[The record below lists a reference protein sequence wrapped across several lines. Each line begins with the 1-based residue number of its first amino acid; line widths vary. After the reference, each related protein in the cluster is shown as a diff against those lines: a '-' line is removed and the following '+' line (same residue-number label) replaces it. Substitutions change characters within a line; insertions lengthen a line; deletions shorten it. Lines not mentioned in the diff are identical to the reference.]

1 MTKIRNRKSY
11 KGSILLVCLAL
22 VLGLAFTVFKL
33 LEPVFVWNIGW
44 KSIPTTDR
52 TAGEQT
58 SIPVEFAAVI
68 ASMNTRLDA
77 AINTH
82 NFPALSIAVGHD
94 GKMVWARAMGLR
106 DLDSQTPVTLDTK
119 FRIGS
124 VSKALTATTAAKLS
138 EENILNLDAP
148 IRDIVPYFPQK
159 KYDITPRQL
168 FTHTAGIRHYGF
180 CFCFPFDEYS
190 NQKNHDSVK
199 SAVGRFSKAPL
210 LFDPGTE
217 FSYSSYGFTL
227 ASAAMEGASSMTFD
241 EIIESKLTMPLRM
254 ENTMREGLA
263 NGDIAVPYAV
273 RENTYKPAYPVDNSN
288 KTAGGGFV
296 STPTDL
302 VLMTQAI
309 LSGSYVDDALRNDLF
324 FTPQKLENG
333 EVNEQKYAFGWRS
346 HLSSGTFNED
356 RKIMI
361 SHHGGVAMGG
371 IAFLIMYPEHDISIA
386 IVTNRQM
393 DGVGELIDLAQSI
406 GKDMILNAE
415 TE

>member
-94 GKMVWARAMGLR
+94 GKMVWARAMGFR

-180 CFCFPFDEYS
+180 C
-190 NQKNHDSVK
+190 
-199 SAVGRFSKAPL
+199 
-210 LFDPGTE
+210 
-217 FSYSSYGFTL
+217 
-227 ASAAMEGASSMTFD
+227 
-241 EIIESKLTMPLRM
+241 
-254 ENTMREGLA
+254 
-263 NGDIAVPYAV
+263 
-273 RENTYKPAYPVDNSN
+273 
-288 KTAGGGFV
+288 
-296 STPTDL
+296 
-302 VLMTQAI
+302 
-309 LSGSYVDDALRNDLF
+309 
-324 FTPQKLENG
+324 
-333 EVNEQKYAFGWRS
+333 
-346 HLSSGTFNED
+346 
-356 RKIMI
+356 
-361 SHHGGVAMGG
+361 
-371 IAFLIMYPEHDISIA
+371 
-386 IVTNRQM
+386 
-393 DGVGELIDLAQSI
+393 
-406 GKDMILNAE
+406 
-415 TE
+415 